1 MLLGGVFCSAYIAAQ
16 DTVGIARKDY
26 DYIKYSDARLT
37 GYNAAGIK
45 YLPVNKIASASIY
58 VNERYGKFINY
69 HQSDDSYEYG
79 VQTESFYRFSPGI
92 VFYGSV
98 GYENF
103 TGKNMGG
110 SAFINPYYNPFDMV
124 EYSDTTQGTKNLET
138 YHLTGAISADIS
150 RRLTFGGKMDYT
162 VANYAK
168 QKDLRHKNRLLDMFV
183 TAGLN
188 YRINKSV
195 EIGANYYY
203 RRSVEGVEFEI
214 YGTTDKQ
221 YYSLISYGAFYGKT
235 ELFGETGYT
244 SEDSPMY
251 NNFNG
256 GSLQLGID
264 IRPGIRVFN
273 EFTYK
278 SRIGEFGKRTPYKIV
293 YSEHNSD
300 IIEYKGAFS
309 LKKGQNHHYININ
322 FENETL
328 ENFENIYKFE
338 SRPGGN
344 NYIVYYDPLR
354 VSDKEQFSAK
364 AEYVANLGLRDFR
377 PVWILKGG
385 VDFHRCR
392 QTLSIYPYYRKQTIR
407 YTNYH
412 IAALRQIISG
422 KNSYRFSINVRY
434 TSGGGIIKKDG
445 EYATPGENQ
454 TKPKYNDKNLHIEYE
469 YLTTGQVNGDI
480 GLKYSRIF
488 DKNRLEGYAAFR
500 YGLTKAFHTVY
511 AAGDRFNVVS
521 FTVGCTF

>member
-1 MLLGGVFCSAYIAAQ
+1 MLLGGAFCSAYTVAQ
-16 DTVGIARKDY
+16 DTVGIVWKDY

-37 GYNAAGIK
+37 GYNAAGIR

-69 HQSDDSYEYG
+69 HQSDDSYDHG
-79 VQTESFYRFSPGI
+79 VQTESFYRLSPGI

-110 SAFINPYYNPFDMV
+110 SAFIDPYYNPFDIV
-124 EYSDTTQGTKNLET
+124 EYSDTMRGTKNLES
-138 YHLTGAISADIS
+138 YRLTGAISADIS
-150 RRLTFGGKMDYT
+150 KRLTFGGKVDYT
-162 VANYAK
+162 AANYAK

-188 YRINKSV
+188 YRINKTV

-203 RRSVEGVEFEI
+203 RRSVEGVEFKV

-251 NNFNG
+251 NSFNG

-264 IRPGIRVFN
+264 IRPDIHVFN

-278 SRIGEFGKRTPYKIV
+278 SRAGEFGKRAPYKIV
-293 YSEHNSD
+293 YSEHNYD
-300 IIEYKGAFS
+300 IIEYRGSLS
-309 LKKGQNHHYININ
+309 LKKGQNHHYINITFENERLKN
-322 FENETL
+322 FENV
-328 ENFENIYKFE
+328 YKFE

-344 NYIVYYDPLR
+344 NYIVYYDPLK
-354 VSDKEQFSAK
+354 VSDKEQFNVT
-364 AEYVANLGLRDFR
+364 AEYVANVEIRDFR
-377 PVWILKGG
+377 PLWILKGT
-385 VDFHRCR
+385 VDFHHRR
-392 QTLSIYPYYRKQTIR
+392 QTLSFYPYHRKQTIR

-412 IAALRQIISG
+412 IAALRHIISG
-422 KNSYRFSINVRY
+422 KNIYRFSIDACY
-434 TSGGGIIKKDG
+434 TSGGGIIKNDG
-445 EYATPGENQ
+445 EYTTPGENQ
-454 TKPKYNDKNLHIEYE
+454 TKPKYIDKNLLVEYE
-469 YLTTGQVNGDI
+469 HLTTGQIKGDI

-488 DKNRLEGYAAFR
+488 DKNRLEGYAALN
-500 YGLTKAFHTVY
+500 YGLTKAFDVVY
-511 AAGDRFNVVS
+511 AGGDTFNVAT